1 MSLAPTRAKV
11 KHPHPPIKSWAPPSK
26 AARKV
31 NHPVPKKEAVQ
42 PTVLRDSSARAK
54 VTKLPHFMQAA
65 WSTTFL
71 PTLYDS
77 LGCLSQPFAD
87 FAKGLKVVGKL
98 QEAID
103 LIWPCTNFQIQWS
116 DVPCTKVS
124 AMP

>member
-1 MSLAPTRAKV
+1 MSLAPTRVKV
-11 KHPHPPIKSWAPPSK
+11 EHPHSPIKSWAPPSK
-26 AARKV
+26 AAGKV

-42 PTVLRDSSARAK
+42 PMVSRDSSARAK
-54 VTKLPHFMQAA
+54 VTEVPHFMQAT

-87 FAKGLKVVGKL
+87 FAKGLKVVSKL

-103 LIWPCTNFQIQWS
+103 LIWPGTDFQIQWS
-116 DVPCTKVS
+116 DVPYAKVN
-124 AMP
+124 AMS